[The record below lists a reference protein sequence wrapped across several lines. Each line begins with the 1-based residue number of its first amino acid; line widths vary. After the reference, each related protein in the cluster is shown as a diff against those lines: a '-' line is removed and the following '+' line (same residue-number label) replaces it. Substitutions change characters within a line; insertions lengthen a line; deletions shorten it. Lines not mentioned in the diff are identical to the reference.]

1 MEGEV
6 FISYMTHMRRV
17 RKRMFAVAN
26 CQNSKLWVECIG
38 LSCFAAL

>member
-17 RKRMFAVAN
+17 RKRMFADAN
-26 CQNSKLWVECIG
+26 FQNSKLWVECIG
-38 LSCFAAL
+38 LSGFAAL